1 MATGLRP
8 RLWLAGCTDV
18 SRTVF
23 ITGVAGFIGSHMARA
38 LLAQGWTVVG
48 IDNEQSTPEMVP
60 LRLASLCGLL
70 RFHYTRAN
78 LCNRDVLAD
87 LFAAHPDIDVV
98 LHLAARAGVRQSRL
112 NPYAYIEDNIKGQ
125 VSLLEACRSLP
136 QLRHI
141 LYASS
146 SAVYGPS
153 ATLPFSEEAAIGAQ
167 ASFYA
172 TTKRMNELTAQ
183 TYSHLYGFAQTGM
196 RFFTVY
202 GPEGRP
208 DMACYGFAKAI
219 HDGTPLT
226 LWDAEGL
233 ARDFT
238 YIDDVVAAILHLMET
253 PPAVGESRLF
263 NIGYGEPRSVG
274 DLIRC
279 LETVLKKKAIVQKA
293 PKPAEDMLRTWADT
307 TALKKTIPWAPQI
320 PLEEGIRRFGQW
332 FSATF

>member
-1 MATGLRP
+1 MGR
-8 RLWLAGCTDV
+8 TDV

-23 ITGVAGFIGSHMARA
+23 ITGVAGFIGSHTARA

-48 IDNEQSTPEMVP
+48 IDSEQSAPEMVS
-60 LRLASLCGLL
+60 LRLASLRGQPG
-70 RFHYTRAN
+70 FHYTKASVCDRG
-78 LCNRDVLAD
+78 VLAN
-87 LFAAHPDIDVV
+87 LFAAHSDIDVA

-112 NPYAYIEDNIKGQ
+112 NPYAYIEDNITGQ

-146 SAVYGPS
+146 SAVYGES
-153 ATLPFSEEAAIGAQ
+153 ATLPFAEAEAVGAQ

-183 TYSHLYGFAQTGM
+183 TYSHLYGFAHTGM

-202 GPEGRP
+202 GPQGRP
-208 DMACYGFAKAI
+208 DMACYGFARAI

-238 YIDDVVAAILHLMET
+238 YIDDVVEAILHLMKA
-253 PPAVGESRLF
+253 PPKAGESRLF
-263 NIGYGEPRSVG
+263 NIGYGQPRSVG
-274 DLIRC
+274 DLVRC
-279 LETVLKKKAIVQKA
+279 LETSLQKKAIIQKA
-293 PKPAEDMLRTWADT
+293 PKPDEDVLRTWADT
-307 TALKKTIPWAPQI
+307 TALQKTIPWAPKV
-320 PLEEGIRRFGQW
+320 PLEEGVKRFVQW
-332 FSATF
+332 FSTIF